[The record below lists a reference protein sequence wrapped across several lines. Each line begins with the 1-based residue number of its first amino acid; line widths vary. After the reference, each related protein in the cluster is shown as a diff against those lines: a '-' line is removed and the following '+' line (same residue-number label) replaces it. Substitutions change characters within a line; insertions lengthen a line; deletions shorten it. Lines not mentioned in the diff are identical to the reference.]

1 MSRVKYYTIMRKSKD
16 PRWLRYE
23 MVRYARDKGV
33 KPAARVFNTIPKTV
47 RKWLKRWQPGSL
59 RGLED
64 QSKALRTKNLGWIQT
79 REKRRSNPAFGGT

>member
-1 MSRVKYYTIMRKSKD
+1 MCPVKYYTIMRQSKD

-23 MVRYARDKGV
+23 MVRYAKKEGV
-33 KPAARVFNTIPKTV
+33 KPAARVFGTTTKTV

-64 QSKALRTKNLGWIQT
+64 QSKAPKGKGSGIDPAHGDPSGKD
-79 REKRRSNPAFGGT
+79 KRLLN